1 MQGLQK
7 FGVADGLSDLL
18 EWSEP
23 VIFDCLSE
31 TYRTRIADKDRVG
44 QLARQHGRAW
54 RALIAGD
61 MSGFKA
67 LRRDLA
73 SALETLG
80 VSRACIGEADA
91 HALSELT
98 DIVAARFQ
106 RCARLARGYRLALI
120 EIAERLAPAMRAA

>member
-1 MQGLQK
+1 MQALQY
-7 FGVADGLSDLL
+7 FGAADGLSDML

-31 TYRTRIADKDRVG
+31 TYRTRVAEKDLIG

-67 LRRDLA
+67 LRRDLDA
-73 SALETLG
+73 ALEALG
-80 VSRACIGEADA
+80 VGVACVAEADA
-91 HALSELT
+91 RALAELN
-98 DIVAARFQ
+98 DIVGARFQ
-106 RCARLARGYRLALI
+106 RRARVARAYRLALI
-120 EIAERLAPAMRAA
+120 EIARRLAPAMQAA